1 MSVSKDSAAVAPVVI
16 SVGETGLALSLEIA
30 VRAHGME
37 AIIHDARDGL
47 SSLPL
52 KAYSTL
58 IVDSQVLPK
67 DPSRFL
73 DRLRRQT
80 WRGRLI
86 VLTEDIPSP
95 ALTRLRKDG
104 AVLIEK
110 PFGSAEL
117 IAELERA

>member
-1 MSVSKDSAAVAPVVI
+1 MDTVI
-16 SVGETGLALSLEIA
+16 HNAED
-30 VRAHGME
+30 GM
-37 AIIHDARDGL
+37 

-52 KAYSTL
+52 DTYSTVV
-58 IVDSQVLPK
+58 VDSQVLPN
-67 DPSRFL
+67 DPGRFL

-86 VLTEDIPSP
+86 VLTEDVPGP
-95 ALTRLRKDG
+95 ALVLLCGDG

-117 IAELERA
+117 IAEIERA

>member
-1 MSVSKDSAAVAPVVI
+1 
-16 SVGETGLALSLEIA
+16 
-30 VRAHGME
+30 ME

-52 KAYSTL
+52 NAYSTL
-58 IVDSQVLPK
+58 IVDSHVLPK

-86 VLTEDIPSP
+86 VLIEDIPGP
-95 ALTRLRKDG
+95 ALTRLRRDG

-117 IAELERA
+117 IAELERT